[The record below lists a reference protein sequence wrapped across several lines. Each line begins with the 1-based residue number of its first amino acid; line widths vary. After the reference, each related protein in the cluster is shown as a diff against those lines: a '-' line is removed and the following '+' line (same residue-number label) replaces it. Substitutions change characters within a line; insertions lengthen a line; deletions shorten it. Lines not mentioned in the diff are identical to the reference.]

1 MKKTTLIILIILAF
15 VSCKKEKNTEIQE
28 TSKQVEVSENQQSL
42 CEDAIIAIIESSN
55 ESKEEREG
63 LLEFIKERGGSSY
76 GYMME
81 ACPNP
86 KEEHLEK
93 SEYYEFNFHA
103 SYPDRMGVISR
114 YRFHP
119 TKLILEKY
127 DVVENSY
134 FKIDF
139 DESLLSKFKINCNF

>member
-1 MKKTTLIILIILAF
+1 MKKSILIILIILSF
-15 VSCKKEKNTEIQE
+15 VSCKKEKNTEIHE
-28 TSKQVEVSENQQSL
+28 TSNQVEVSESQQSL
-42 CEDAIIAIIESSN
+42 CEDVVIAIIESSN
-55 ESKEEREG
+55 ESKEERKG

-86 KEEHLEK
+86 QEEHLEK

-139 DESLLSKFKINCNF
+139 DMKLLNDFGNACK